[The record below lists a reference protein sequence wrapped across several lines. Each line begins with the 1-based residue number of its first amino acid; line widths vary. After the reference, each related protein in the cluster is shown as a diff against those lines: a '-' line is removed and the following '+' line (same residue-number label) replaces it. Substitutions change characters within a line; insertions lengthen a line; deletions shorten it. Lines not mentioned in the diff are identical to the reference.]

1 MTQPESPS
9 PSQDGSTLTQ
19 QDESPQIANDRRLV
33 ALLNDLIMM
42 HMNDTVGEVLHVLGQ
57 HNLSMPQL
65 VTLHTLYHRGELSVS
80 KLAQELQLSLAATSH
95 LIDRLV
101 QRGLLTRHEHRTDRR
116 HKQVRVTAS
125 GAALVESLV
134 QLKTRALAREV
145 QYMPPDLRVRLR
157 HLLEEVAAS
166 VRQADSTP

>member
-1 MTQPESPS
+1 MTQPESL
-9 PSQDGSTLTQ
+9 SQPLGGPKLTH
-19 QDESPQIANDRRLV
+19 QDDPPQLANDRQLV
-33 ALLNDLIMM
+33 ALLSDLIMM
-42 HMNDTVGEVLHVLGQ
+42 HMDDTVGEVLYMLGQ
-57 HNLSMPQL
+57 HKLSMPQL

-80 KLAQELQLSLAATSH
+80 ELAHELQLSLAATSH

-101 QRGLLTRHEHRTDRR
+101 RRGMLTRHEHSTDRR

-145 QYMPPDLRVRLR
+145 QCMPPDLRVRLR

>member
-1 MTQPESPS
+1 MTQPELPS
-9 PSQDGSTLTQ
+9 PPLIVPKLTY
-19 QDESPQIANDRRLV
+19 QDELSQLDNDRQLV
-33 ALLNDLIMM
+33 ALLSDLIMM
-42 HMNDTVGEVLHVLGQ
+42 HMDDTVGEVLSMLGQ
-57 HNLSMPQL
+57 HKLSMPQL

-80 KLAQELQLSLAATSH
+80 KLAHELQLSLAATSH

-101 QRGLLTRHEHRTDRR
+101 QRGMLTRHEHRTDRR

-145 QYMPPDLRVRLR
+145 QCMPPDLRVRLR